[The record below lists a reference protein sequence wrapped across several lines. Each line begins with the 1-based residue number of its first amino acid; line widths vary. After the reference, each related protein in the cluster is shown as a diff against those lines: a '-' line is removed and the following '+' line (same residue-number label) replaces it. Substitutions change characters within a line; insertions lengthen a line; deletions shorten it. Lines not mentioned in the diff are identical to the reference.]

1 MKQILVTGGTSGIG
15 LATARQFKSMG
26 HQVWIT
32 GRTQSH
38 LDQALDS
45 LNLPAADLSEPAVQG
60 LLCDQSQP
68 EQIKTLAEEL
78 TQEELKLDVL
88 VLNAGIFLPQM
99 FDEMTPDNLSEH
111 MTINF
116 TGPLLMA
123 QALLPLMSNPSSL
136 VYVSSIAAEKAF
148 ATAVAY
154 SASKAAFEG
163 AMGALNMELA
173 PRGIRVNAVRPGVTL
188 TDIQRKAGMDEAAIA
203 SLNEAMG
210 QTPAGRMLAPEDI
223 SPAIAYLALESSRHC
238 RNSKITVD
246 GGYCL

>member
-38 LDQALDS
+38 LDHALS
-45 LNLPAADLSEPAVQG
+45 TLNRQGHTSGEAEVQG
-60 LLCDQSQP
+60 LFCDQGQP
-68 EQIKTLAEEL
+68 EQIQTLAEEL
-78 TQEELKLDVL
+78 TQEELKLDAL

-99 FDEMTPDNLSEH
+99 FDEMTPDNLGEQ
-111 MTINF
+111 MQINF
-116 TGPLLMA
+116 SGPLLMT
-123 QALLPLMSNPSSL
+123 QALLPLMNTPSSL
-136 VYVSSIAAEKAF
+136 IYISSIAAEKAF

-163 AMGALNMELA
+163 AMGALNVELA

-203 SLNEAMG
+203 GLNDAMG
-210 QTPAGRMLAPEDI
+210 QTPAGGMLAPEDI
-223 SPAIAYLALESSRHC
+223 APAIAYLALESSRHC